1 MNNTEAL
8 HSYFTLLKKIMEENK
23 LIDKPAQIYNVDE
36 SGMPLDHRPPR
47 KGQRKVRYRT
57 SGNKSQITVVGC
69 INATGTALPPFVIFV
84 QKTLIWSG
92 LRERCLVLL
101 LD

>member
-1 MNNTEAL
+1 MDAMNNTEAL

-47 KGQRKVRYRT
+47 KGQRK
-57 SGNKSQITVVGC
+57 
-69 INATGTALPPFVIFV
+69 GTLSYI
-84 QKTLIWSG
+84 
-92 LRERCLVLL
+92 R
-101 LD
+101 